1 MYCRNA
7 ILSIIEKKLIGK
19 GGRGR
24 RWQRD
29 EERGTG
35 RGEIR
40 SVRELSPEVG
50 REGNV
55 WGEEM
60 APPLQSCA
68 RCAYSKAEGFV
79 ILFFTPVWV
88 SVYVG
93 CVLYMYIVDCYHYV
107 YMYSL
112 CKHIRVVW

>member
-1 MYCRNA
+1 MGGGSWRTY
-7 ILSIIEKKLIGK
+7 GK
-19 GGRGR
+19 GRRGR
-24 RWQRD
+24 RWQGD

-60 APPLQSCA
+60 APPFQSCA
-68 RCAYSKAEGFV
+68 
-79 ILFFTPVWV
+79 W
-88 SVYVG
+88 
-93 CVLYMYIVDCYHYV
+93 CVLLTA
-107 YMYSL
+107 S
-112 CKHIRVVW
+112 